1 MNDSDDDVVAV
12 APPIVSAT
20 SRRSGVRRQ
29 AAGGRRCRLPHA
41 HGRRRE
47 VVSFEPLPSARQQ
60 CAESANGR
68 KMEGSRRRSGHWLHS
83 RPCPSQNTTG
93 RWTFLRA
100 RRTVRRTGPEVWQ
113 GGSKRVRAPPAQCS
127 LTGAGRIW
135 RFFLRWVDA
144 AVAEDTL
151 LRNRGAICGAPA
163 RLANNECWLCPDNVS
178 FPYLATSQLPTVETG
193 Q

>member
-1 MNDSDDDVVAV
+1 VNDSDDDVVAV

-60 CAESANGR
+60 CADSANGR

-83 RPCPSQNTTG
+83 RPCPSQDTTG

-113 GGSKRVRAPPAQCS
+113 GGSKRDRAPPGPAAACR
-127 LTGAGRIW
+127 LGCGRGDRSGSRPFSMHRQWKPPSDKLAWLETVSPI
-135 RFFLRWVDA
+135 
-144 AVAEDTL
+144 VAD
-151 LRNRGAICGAPA
+151 RP
-163 RLANNECWLCPDNVS
+163 
-178 FPYLATSQLPTVETG
+178 
-193 Q
+193 